1 MDPQRSASNNADK
14 RQEALQKP
22 ALWCALRPPPSLLP
36 LVMTTAMHERVIG
49 RRWGG
54 CPSVGSPRNRPKQAL
69 PHALTH
75 SHCFSLTHALLPKH
89 THNTHT
95 QHATMSV
102 VAKIWDGLRTSYTR
116 LVVGELNNYGTSCG
130 LARPACLHSP
140 HSLVVVVVES
150 CLSLPEPVSLM
161 HVREMAMVLSW

>member
-69 PHALTH
+69 PHALSLLLTH
-75 SHCFSLTHALLPKH
+75 SCTTAQ
-89 THNTHT
+89 THT
-95 QHATMSV
+95 QHTYTARNHVRRGQDLGRASNFLHQAGGGRAQQLRYV
-102 VAKIWDGLRTSYTR
+102 VR
-116 LVVGELNNYGTSCG
+116 SC
-130 LARPACLHSP
+130 PACLPSFP
-140 HSLVVVVVES
+140 TLPRRRRRRE
-150 CLSLPEPVSLM
+150 LSLTP
-161 HVREMAMVLSW
+161 